1 MSECDGASSRFQLLE
16 FFKKY
21 SSQEFSKLRHFTI
34 PTFSVIL
41 SISDNAI
48 CVDIQEPK
56 KLIFTLE
63 QCNTRYCNYD
73 VITIIRKDTDN
84 AERSQYTS
92 ARGNND
98 RIIKSIIH
106 PLF

>member
-48 CVDIQEPK
+48 CVDIQEPQK
-56 KLIFTLE
+56 AYF
-63 QCNTRYCNYD
+63 YFGA
-73 VITIIRKDTDN
+73 V
-84 AERSQYTS
+84 
-92 ARGNND
+92 
-98 RIIKSIIH
+98 
-106 PLF
+106 